1 MLLTPKQEAF
11 AQGLASGLSQSE
23 AYRVA
28 YPKAQ
33 SWKDATVWRKAS
45 LMAGN
50 GDVQAR
56 VDQLRREVAKLNL
69 WTREDSVRVLRDVAD
84 SEKGSERVQA
94 VKELNAMHG
103 FNEPLKLDV
112 SGGLN
117 VALVVRGVVP
127 RDADAN

>member
-11 AQGLASGLSQSE
+11 AQGLASGLSQSA

-84 SEKGSERVQA
+84 SEKGGERVQA

-117 VALVVRGVVP
+117 VSLVVRGVVP
-127 RDADAN
+127 KDADAN